1 MDKFC
6 RNAKFGLSLTALGRE
21 VWMIYDNTIFGAGT
35 QNALEL
41 AEALERSKN

>member
-6 RNAKFGLSLTALGRE
+6 RNAQFGPSLTELGRV
-21 VWMIYDNTIFGAGT
+21 VWMIYDNTIFGAAT